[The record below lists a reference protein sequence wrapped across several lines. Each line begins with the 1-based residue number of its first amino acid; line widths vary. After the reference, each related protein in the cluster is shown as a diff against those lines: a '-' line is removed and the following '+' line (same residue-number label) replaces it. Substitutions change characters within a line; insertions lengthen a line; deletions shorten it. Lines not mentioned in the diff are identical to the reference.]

1 MTNHDTLDRAYDA
14 QKLLTDLNA
23 VKRISPEFN
32 DLSMD
37 VQEIMKESSNPAF
50 LATLLY
56 KLVKEREET
65 NKVLVKMEAKFQKI
79 QELLL
84 ANSSNS
90 HTKLE
95 ETYLSEPDQH
105 IMQLVDEKIQVTAQ
119 DVKQRLA
126 YKNPNAASQ
135 RLNKLAREGHLRRMR
150 SGRNVLFVR
159 QHPTPCTK

>member
-1 MTNHDTLDRAYDA
+1 MTNHDTLNDAYDA
-14 QKLLTDLNA
+14 QKVLTDLNA

-37 VQEIMKESSNPAF
+37 VQELMKESSNPAF

-65 NKVLVKMEAKFQKI
+65 NKILVKMEKKFQKI

-90 HTKLE
+90 HTKE

-105 IMQLVDEKIQVTAQ
+105 IMQLIDEKIQVTAQ
-119 DVKQRLA
+119 DVKTRLA
-126 YKNPNAASQ
+126 YKKSNAASQ
-135 RLNKLAREGHLRRMR
+135 RLNKLAREGYLKKMR
-150 SGRNVLFVR
+150 SGRSVLFVR